1 MYRTEGNRERVM
13 KLSRQVLKRLAAVS
27 LSLSVLSGCT
37 FISDPVSKMRAP
49 QLSADKASL
58 KTAIN
63 TLKPAGSTLI
73 RPANNDDSAIFT
85 EDLDN
90 DGIMETLVF
99 YLTKNE
105 TVQIH
110 GMILEKHDKAWVKKL
125 VFDGNGT
132 GLDSVNI
139 QDVTGDGK
147 LDIIAG
153 YSRGEEKG
161 MVVYSYSDGV
171 LEEMLTQ
178 PYTKYLLDDLNED
191 GIQDITVVN
200 FKRNEFATIATYQ
213 YSDGFKVLDEL
224 DDLDPYFNNYYN
236 IVSGK
241 VAEHKEGII
250 LDAAVDSHSA
260 YSTMVVMENN
270 KLRVVVPGDAR
281 TFKERKIVSE
291 DIDGDGIL
299 EIGLL
304 EPPKGWEYF
313 DPQTIPYFNSYYKW
327 DGKNGLTFSDQLYQ
341 DPSDRFTLNILPKWY
356 EKVTVDT
363 KSVQDKYLRFI
374 MLDTGE
380 TVAEVSFFTPAEWDR
395 EKNEGW
401 EMLGSDLDK
410 IIGYRGELEQNT
422 SGGDSNKIT
431 SPIERKGI
439 DE

>member
-1 MYRTEGNRERVM
+1 MN
-13 KLSRQVLKRLAAVS
+13 RQVLKRLAAVS

-37 FISDPVSKMRAP
+37 FISDPVSRMKEP

-58 KTAIN
+58 LTAIN
-63 TLKPAGSTLI
+63 SLKPASSTLI
-73 RPANNDDSAIFT
+73 RPANDDDSSIFT
-85 EDLDN
+85 EDLDK
-90 DGIMETLVF
+90 DGVVETLVF

-110 GMILEKHDKAWVKKL
+110 GMILEKQEEEWVKKL

-132 GLDSVNI
+132 ELDSVDI
-139 QDVTGDGK
+139 KDVTGDGK

-161 MVVYSYSDGV
+161 MVVYQYSDGV
-171 LEEMLTQ
+171 LEEVLTQ
-178 PYTKYLLDDLNED
+178 PYTQYLLGDLNED
-191 GIQDITVVN
+191 GIPDITVVN
-200 FKRNEFATIATYQ
+200 FKRNEFATITTYQ

-224 DDLDPYFNNYYN
+224 DDLDPYFNNYYS

-250 LDAAVDSHSA
+250 LDAAVDSRSA
-260 YSTMVVMENN
+260 YTTVVVMDNN
-270 KLRVVVPGDAR
+270 KLRVAVPGDAR
-281 TFKERKIVSE
+281 TFKERKIISE
-291 DIDGDGIL
+291 DIDGDGII
-299 EIGLL
+299 EVGLL
-304 EPPKGWEYF
+304 ERPQGWEYF

-327 DGKNGLTFSDQLYQ
+327 DGKNGLVFSDQQYR
-341 DPSDRFTLNILPKWY
+341 DPSDRFIINFSPEWY

-374 MLDTGE
+374 MSDTGE
-380 TVAEVSFFTPAEWDR
+380 TVAEVSFFSPAEWDR
-395 EKNEGW
+395 VKNSGW
-401 EMLGSDLDK
+401 ELLGSDLDK
-410 IIGYRGELEQNT
+410 IIGYRGDLEQST